1 MLIETIVIKT
11 EYKEFVKYKKS
22 ELKIDR
28 QLSERSEEM
37 WKYSKEAERDNSQAE
52 EINRLV
58 EATGGSAEKLN

>member
-37 WKYSKEAERDNSQAE
+37 
-52 EINRLV
+52 
-58 EATGGSAEKLN
+58 